1 MYTNRFQRNA
11 RQRRTK
17 AVVFTILINVALI
30 SGLLLLTNGEA
41 SLAEF
46 VQSLFESEATTLPA
60 ERP

>member
-11 RQRRTK
+11 QRRRTK

-30 SGLLLLTNGEA
+30 SSLLLLTNSEA
-41 SLAEF
+41 SLTEF
-46 VQSLFESEATTLPA
+46 VQSFFEQEAATHPI